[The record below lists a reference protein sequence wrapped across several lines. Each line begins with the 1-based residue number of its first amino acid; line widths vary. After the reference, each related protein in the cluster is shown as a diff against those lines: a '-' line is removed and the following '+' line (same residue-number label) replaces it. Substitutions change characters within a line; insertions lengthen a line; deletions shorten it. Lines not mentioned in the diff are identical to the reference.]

1 MPVYLYKII
10 ESGKT
15 FEITQR
21 MAEPALKIHPE
32 TGEAVKRLIQP
43 VGISFKGSGF
53 YVNDSRSSSKKKAKK
68 TNEDSKKTKDDVKT
82 KKDSKDKKKTKETKV
97 ASKTDK
103 PKKLAKKP
111 KAKK

>member
-21 MAEPALKIHPE
+21 MTEPALKTHPD
-32 TGEAVKRLIQP
+32 TGEPVKRLIQP

-53 YVNDSRSSSKKKAKK
+53 YVNDSRSSSKKKTKK
-68 TNEDSKKTKDDVKT
+68 TSSENKKTKDDVKT
-82 KKDSKDKKKTKETKV
+82 KKDGKDKKETK
-97 ASKTDK
+97 AKTDK
-103 PKKLAKKP
+103 VKKIEKKP

>member
-21 MAEPALKIHPE
+21 MTEPALKTHPE
-32 TGEAVKRLIQP
+32 TGEPVKRLIQP

-68 TNEDSKKTKDDVKT
+68 PSAENKKSKDDVKT
-82 KKDSKDKKKTKETKV
+82 KKDSTAKKETKT
-97 ASKTDK
+97 KTDK
-103 PKKLAKKP
+103 AKKPEKKP